1 MDFIKYVENS
11 TKEYLERMLKS
22 ERIKIGQF
30 FTPSLIAEYMG
41 SWTNIRMNEITILD
55 AGAGSGILSAALLNK
70 MYCDGK
76 IKKIHLDVYENNP
89 CILSLLDTNLA
100 YMKTR
105 FLDKDILLDYKIYS
119 KNFIVEN
126 HFAWTGIVPNQKYDI
141 VISNPPYKKIG
152 KNDPEARVME
162 NIVYGQPNL
171 YFLFMAMAAR
181 LLKENGEFIF
191 ILHSRLSVTRKS
203 LKTL

>member
-1 MDFIKYVENS
+1 M
-11 TKEYLERMLKS
+11 
-22 ERIKIGQF
+22 
-30 FTPSLIAEYMG
+30 
-41 SWTNIRMNEITILD
+41 
-55 AGAGSGILSAALLNK
+55 
-70 MYCDGK
+70 
-76 IKKIHLDVYENNP
+76 DVYENNP

-119 KNFIVEN
+119 TNFIVEN

>member
-1 MDFIKYVENS
+1 
-11 TKEYLERMLKS
+11 
-22 ERIKIGQF
+22 
-30 FTPSLIAEYMG
+30 
-41 SWTNIRMNEITILD
+41 
-55 AGAGSGILSAALLNK
+55 
-70 MYCDGK
+70 
-76 IKKIHLDVYENNP
+76 
-89 CILSLLDTNLA
+89 
-100 YMKTR
+100 MKTR

-191 ILHSRLSVTRKS
+191 ILHSRLNVTKNR
-203 LKTL
+203 